1 MERPKIYKIEKI
13 RKKIEINRNSLNSKN
28 NIFNDRKPEF
38 YEII

>member
-1 MERPKIYKIEKI
+1 MERPKIYKIKKI
-13 RKKIEINRNSLNSKN
+13 KKIEINRNSLNSKN